1 MTIRIVT
8 DSSCDLPEALVAELG
23 IDVVPLTIR
32 FGADELVDRR
42 DLTPAEF
49 WARCATSAVLPSTAA
64 PAPGAFEEVF
74 RRAAEAGAEGV
85 VCVSLSSKLSATG
98 ESAQAA
104 SRAVADVVAVQV
116 VDSLSVTLGLGMIA
130 VESARRAAA
139 GAGLDEIVAL
149 AGDMAA
155 RTKVFGSLDT
165 LEYLKKGGRIGA
177 AQALL
182 GSILSIKP
190 VIEVVDGKV
199 EPGPKQRTR
208 SRSLRWLADQVAAHP
223 GAENLAVLHGDAPD
237 VDALLGLLAPH
248 FDRDKI
254 VVGQL
259 GAVVG
264 AHTGPR
270 TIGVAFQTAA
280 VGSGA
285 IRTPGGTGTVS

>member
-1 MTIRIVT
+1 MTVRVVT

-32 FGADELVDRR
+32 FGDEELVDRR
-42 DLTPAEF
+42 DLTPSEF
-49 WARCATSAVLPSTAA
+49 WARCGTSAVLPSTAA

-74 RRAAEAGAEGV
+74 RKAAANGAEGV
-85 VCVSLSSKLSATG
+85 LCVNLSSKLSATG
-98 ESAQAA
+98 EAAQAA
-104 SRAVADVVAVQV
+104 ARAVAGDVPVRV

-130 VESARRAAA
+130 VECARRATD
-139 GAGLDEIVAL
+139 GAGLDDVVGL
-149 AGDMAA
+149 AEDMAV

-208 SRSLRWLADQVAAHP
+208 SRALRWLADQVGAQQGAA
-223 GAENLAVLHGDAPD
+223 NLAVLHGDAPD
-237 VDALLGLLAPH
+237 VDALLDLLAPH
-248 FDRDKI
+248 YPREQI

-270 TIGVAFQTAA
+270 TIGVAFQAA
-280 VGSGA
+280 T
-285 IRTPGGTGTVS
+285 RTPPGTGTVS

>member
-1 MTIRIVT
+1 VTVKIVT
-8 DSSCDLPEALVAELG
+8 DSSCDLPEALVVELD
-23 IDVVPLTIR
+23 IAVVPLTIR
-32 FGADELVDRR
+32 FGTEELVDRR
-42 DLTPAEF
+42 DLTPTEF
-49 WARCATSAVLPSTAA
+49 WSRCSTSAVLPSTAA

-74 RRAAEAGAEGV
+74 RAAAAAGAEGV
-85 VCVSLSSKLSATG
+85 VCVNLSSKLSATG

-104 SRAVADVVAVQV
+104 ARAVADVIPVEV

-130 VESARRAAA
+130 VASARQAAT
-139 GAGLDEIVAL
+139 GAGLADIVAL
-149 AGDMAA
+149 ARDMAA

-208 SRSLRWLADQVAAHP
+208 SRSLRWLADQVAAYP

-237 VDALLGLLAPH
+237 VDALVDLLAPH
-248 FDRDKI
+248 FDRERI

-280 VGSGA
+280 GEIQTVGGA
-285 IRTPGGTGTVS
+285 GTVS

>member
-1 MTIRIVT
+1 MTIKIVT
-8 DSSCDLPEALVAELG
+8 DSSCDLPDGLVSELG

-32 FGADELVDRR
+32 FGNEELVDRK
-42 DLTPAEF
+42 DLTPTEF
-49 WARCATSAVLPSTAA
+49 WARCATSAELPSTAA
-64 PAPGAFEEVF
+64 PAPGAFEELF
-74 RRAAEAGAEGV
+74 RKAAANGAEGV
-85 VCVSLSSKLSATG
+85 VCVNLSSKLSATG

-104 SRAVADVVAVQV
+104 ARAVADVVPVQV

-130 VESARRAAA
+130 VESARRAAV
-139 GAGLDEIVAL
+139 GATLDEVVAL
-149 AGDMAA
+149 AEDMAR

-165 LEYLKKGGRIGA
+165 LEYLKRGGRIGA

-208 SRSLRWLADQVAAHP
+208 SRALQWLADQVGAHK
-223 GAENLAVLHGDAPD
+223 GLENLAILHGDAPD
-237 VDALLGLLAPH
+237 VDTLLGLLSAH
-248 FDRDKI
+248 FPREQI

-270 TIGVAFQTAA
+270 TIGVAFQTA
-280 VGSGA
+280 SGA
-285 IRTPGGTGTVS
+285 GTVS

>member
-1 MTIRIVT
+1 MTVKIVT
-8 DSSCDLPEALVAELG
+8 DSSCDLPDGLVSELG

-32 FGADELVDRR
+32 FGTEELVDRR

-49 WARCATSAVLPSTAA
+49 WARCATSAQLPSTAA

-74 RRAAEAGAEGV
+74 RAAAAAGAEGV
-85 VCVSLSSKLSATG
+85 MCVVLSSKLSATG
-98 ESAQAA
+98 EAAQAGA
-104 SRAVADVVAVQV
+104 RAVADVVPVNV
-116 VDSLSVTLGLGMIA
+116 VDSLSVSLGHGMMA
-130 VESARRAAA
+130 VQSARRAAA
-139 GAGLDEIVAL
+139 GATLDEIVAL
-149 AGDMAA
+149 AEDMAR
-155 RTKVFGSLDT
+155 RTKIFASLDT

-208 SRSLRWLADQVAAHP
+208 SRSLQWLADQV
-223 GAENLAVLHGDAPD
+223 GAQKGVENLAVLHGDAPD
-237 VDALLGLLAPH
+237 VDTLLGLLDPH
-248 FDRDKI
+248 FPRDQI
-254 VVGQL
+254 VIGQL

-270 TIGVAFQTAA
+270 TIGVAFQTATRA
-280 VGSGA
+280 
-285 IRTPGGTGTVS
+285 GTVS

>member
-1 MTIRIVT
+1 MTVKIVT
-8 DSSCDLPEALVAELG
+8 DSSCDLPDALVAELG

-32 FGADELVDRR
+32 FGTEELVDRR
-42 DLTPAEF
+42 DLTPTEF
-49 WARCATSAVLPSTAA
+49 WARCGASSELPSTAA

-74 RRAAEAGAEGV
+74 RKAASEGAEGV
-85 VCVSLSSKLSATG
+85 VCVNISSKLSATG

-104 SRAVADVVAVQV
+104 ARAVADVIPVRV
-116 VDSLSVTLGLGMIA
+116 VDSLSVTLGEGMIA
-130 VESARRAAA
+130 VEAARRAAA
-139 GAGLDEIVAL
+139 GATVDEIVAL
-149 AGDMAA
+149 AEDMSR

-165 LEYLKKGGRIGA
+165 LEYLKRGGRIGA

-182 GSILSIKP
+182 GSMLSIKP
-190 VIEVVDGKV
+190 CIEVVDGKV

-208 SRSLRWLADQVAAHP
+208 SRSLQWLADQVGASP

-237 VDALLGLLAPH
+237 VDTLLGLL
-248 FDRDKI
+248 DRHYPRDRI

-270 TIGVAFQTAA
+270 TIGVAFQTP
-280 VGSGA
+280 SGA
-285 IRTPGGTGTVS
+285 GTVS

>member
-1 MTIRIVT
+1 MSVKIVT
-8 DSSCDLPEALVAELG
+8 DSSCDLPEELVAELG
-23 IDVVPLTIR
+23 IAVVPLTIR
-32 FGADELVDRR
+32 FGSEELVDRR
-42 DLTPAEF
+42 DLDAAQF
-49 WARCATSAVLPSTAA
+49 WARCATSAELPSTAA

-74 RRAAEAGAEGV
+74 RAAAADGAEGV
-85 VCVSLSSKLSATG
+85 VCVNLSSKLSATG

-104 SRAVADVVAVQV
+104 ARAVADVVPVTV

-139 GAGLDEIVAL
+139 GASQEEIVSL
-149 AGDMAA
+149 AEGMAA
-155 RTKVFGSLDT
+155 RTKVYGSLDT
-165 LEYLKKGGRIGA
+165 LEYLKRGGRIGA

-190 VIEVVDGKV
+190 CIEVVDGKV

-208 SRSLRWLADQVAAHP
+208 SRALQWLADQV
-223 GAENLAVLHGDAPD
+223 GAQTGPENLAVLHGDAPD
-237 VDALLGLLAPH
+237 VDTLLDLLAKHYP
-248 FDRDKI
+248 RERI

-270 TIGVAFQTAA
+270 TIGVAFQTA
-280 VGSGA
+280 SGA
-285 IRTPGGTGTVS
+285 GTVS

>member
-1 MTIRIVT
+1 MSVKIVT
-8 DSSCDLPEALVAELG
+8 DSSCDLPDALVSELG

-32 FGADELVDRR
+32 FGAEELVDRR
-42 DLTPAEF
+42 DLSPSEF
-49 WARCATSAVLPSTAA
+49 WARCATSAELPSTAA

-74 RRAAEAGAEGV
+74 RAAAAGGAEGV
-85 VCVSLSSKLSATG
+85 VCINLSSKLSATG

-104 SRAVADVVAVQV
+104 ARAVADVVPVTV

-130 VESARRAAA
+130 VESARRAAG
-139 GAGLDEIVAL
+139 GASLAEIVDL
-149 AGDMAA
+149 AEDMVR

-208 SRSLRWLADQVAAHP
+208 SRSLQWLADQVGAVP
-223 GAENLAVLHGDAPD
+223 GVENLAVLHGDAPD
-237 VDALLGLLAPH
+237 VDTLLGLLGPH
-248 FDRDKI
+248 FPKDKI

-270 TIGVAFQTAA
+270 TIGVAFQTA
-280 VGSGA
+280 SGA
-285 IRTPGGTGTVS
+285 GTVS

>member
-1 MTIRIVT
+1 MTVRIVT
-8 DSSCDLPEALVAELG
+8 DSSCDLPEELVVELG
-23 IDVVPLTIR
+23 IDVIPLTIR
-32 FGADELVDRR
+32 FGDEELVDRR
-42 DLTPAEF
+42 DLTPAQF
-49 WARCATSAVLPSTAA
+49 WARAASSAVLPSTAA

-74 RRAAEAGAEGV
+74 RKAAANGAEGV
-85 VCVSLSSKLSATG
+85 VCLSLSSKLSATG

-104 SRAVADVVAVQV
+104 ARAVADDIPVRV
-116 VDSLSVTLGLGMIA
+116 VDSLSVTLGLGMIV

-139 GAGLDEIVAL
+139 GSGLEEIVAL
-149 AGDMAA
+149 AEDMAA

-199 EPGPKQRTR
+199 EPGPKVRTR
-208 SRSLRWLADQVAAHP
+208 SRSLQWLADKVAEFP
-223 GAENLAVLHGDAPD
+223 RAENLAVLHGDAPD
-237 VDALLGLLAPH
+237 VDALLALLAPH
-248 FDRDKI
+248 YPRERI

-270 TIGVAFQTAA
+270 TIGVAFQSAPSPTGATPSA
-280 VGSGA
+280 SGA
-285 IRTPGGTGTVS
+285 GTVS

>member
-1 MTIRIVT
+1 MTVKIVT
-8 DSSCDLPEALVAELG
+8 DSSCDLPDELVSQLG

-32 FGADELVDRR
+32 FGSEELVDRV
-42 DLTPAEF
+42 DLSPTEF
-49 WARCATSAVLPSTAA
+49 WARCSTSSALPSTAA
-64 PAPGAFEEVF
+64 PAPGAFEERF
-74 RRAAEAGAEGV
+74 RAAADAGAEGV
-85 VCVSLSSKLSATG
+85 VCVNLSSKLSATG

-104 SRAVADVVAVQV
+104 ARAVADVVPVTV

-149 AGDMAA
+149 AEDMAR
-155 RTKVFGSLDT
+155 RTKVYGSLDT
-165 LEYLKKGGRIGA
+165 LEYLKRGGRIGA

-190 VIEVVDGKV
+190 CIEVVDGKV

-208 SRSLRWLADQVAAHP
+208 SKALQWLADQV
-223 GAENLAVLHGDAPD
+223 GAIQGVQNLAVLHGDAPD
-237 VDALLGLLAPH
+237 VDTLLGLLNPH
-248 FDRDKI
+248 YPRDQI

-270 TIGVAFQTAA
+270 TIGVAFQTAP
-280 VGSGA
+280 GA
-285 IRTPGGTGTVS
+285 STVS

>member
-1 MTIRIVT
+1 MTVKIVT

-32 FGADELVDRR
+32 FGAEELVDRR
-42 DLTPAEF
+42 DLNPADF
-49 WARCATSAVLPSTAA
+49 WARCATSAVPPSTAA

-74 RRAAEAGAEGV
+74 RAAAAAGAEGV

-104 SRAVADVVAVQV
+104 ARAVADVVPVQV

-130 VESARRAAA
+130 VELARRAAA
-139 GAGLDEIVAL
+139 GASVDEIVAL
-149 AGDMAA
+149 ARDIAA

-199 EPGPKQRTR
+199 EPGPKLRTR
-208 SRSLRWLADQVAAHP
+208 SRSLRWLADQVSAHP

-237 VDALLGLLAPH
+237 VDALLALLAPH
-248 FDRDKI
+248 FDRERI

-280 VGSGA
+280 NQ
-285 IRTPGGTGTVS
+285 TPGGAGTVS

>member
-1 MTIRIVT
+1 MTVKIVT
-8 DSSCDLPEALVAELG
+8 DSSCDLPDALVAELG
-23 IDVVPLTIR
+23 IEVVPLKIR
-32 FGADELVDRR
+32 FGTEELVDRV
-42 DLTPAEF
+42 DLSPSEF
-49 WARCATSAVLPSTAA
+49 WARCSTSAELPSTAA

-74 RRAAEAGAEGV
+74 RKAADAGAGGV
-85 VCVSLSSKLSATG
+85 VCVNLSSKLSATG

-104 SRAVADVVAVQV
+104 ARAVADVVPVKV

-139 GAGLDEIVAL
+139 GAGLEEIVAL
-149 AGDMAA
+149 AEDMAR

-190 VIEVVDGKV
+190 CIEVVDGKV

-208 SRSLRWLADQVAAHP
+208 SRALQWLADQV
-223 GAENLAVLHGDAPD
+223 GAVEGVENLAVLHGDAPD
-237 VDALLGLLAPH
+237 VDTLTGLLQAH
-248 FDRDKI
+248 FPREQI

-270 TIGVAFQTAA
+270 TIGVAFQTA
-280 VGSGA
+280 SGA
-285 IRTPGGTGTVS
+285 GTVQ